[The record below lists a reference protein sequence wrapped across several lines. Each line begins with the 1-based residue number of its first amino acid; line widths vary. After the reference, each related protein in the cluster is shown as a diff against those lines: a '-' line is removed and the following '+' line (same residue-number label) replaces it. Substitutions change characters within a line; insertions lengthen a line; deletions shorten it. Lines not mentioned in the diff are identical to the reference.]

1 MAKVLTEEDFQEG
14 EHKSEDT
21 SKTPEPQ
28 KEVIEGKEQ
37 PEPEAKEE
45 PSKDREEPQP
55 KPSEDKKYKYA
66 SMDEFDKAY
75 KEAER
80 KMHEATTEK
89 AQLSRELEQYRKP
102 KESPVTIDDRIK
114 EMTKDTLTKIRVLP
128 SDSPTREEDAGYLWA
143 KLQSDISDVK
153 YEERHKK
160 EESERSVAKKLFGKA
175 STEGLKSDD
184 ELDMVGFEFSRIDP
198 GIPTEDRISQAVEIT
213 KGRLSRLRDG
223 LVEKQKKDE
232 KDKEDL
238 KVLGRGS
245 SRREKSEEVKEEGE
259 TMSQA
264 LTKLN
269 EQRKMKKEDLRW

>member
-1 MAKVLTEEDFQEG
+1 MAKVLTKEDFAEG
-14 EHKSEDT
+14 DKPEEDT
-21 SKTPEPQ
+21 SSTPAQDEI
-28 KEVIEGKEQ
+28 VIGKE
-37 PEPEAKEE
+37 KEE
-45 PSKDREEPQP
+45 PEKKVEPSEDEKEPQP
-55 KPSEDKKYKYA
+55 KPSEEKKYKYA
-66 SMDEFDKAY
+66 SMDDFDKAY

-80 KMHEATTEK
+80 KMHEATTK
-89 AQLSRELEQYRKP
+89 AAELERKVSQYEKP
-102 KESPVTIDDRIK
+102 REAVVTIDDRIK

-128 SDSPTREEDAGYLWA
+128 TDSPTREEDAGYLWA

-160 EESERSVAKKLFGKA
+160 EESERTVAKKLFGKA
-175 STEGLKSDD
+175 TTEGLKSDD
-184 ELDMVGFEFSRIDP
+184 ELEMVGFEFSRIDP

-245 SRREKSEEVKEEGE
+245 SRREKSEEEDKGP
-259 TMSQA
+259 TSMSQQLA
-264 LTKLN
+264 ELN
-269 EQRKMKKEDLRW
+269 EKRRIKKDDLWR

>member
-21 SKTPEPQ
+21 SKTAEPQ
-28 KEVIEGKEQ
+28 KEIIEGKEKL
-37 PEPEAKEE
+37 EPEAKEE
-45 PSKDREEPQP
+45 PSKDKEEPQP
-55 KPSEDKKYKYA
+55 KPSDDKKYKYT
-66 SMDEFDKAY
+66 SMDDYDKAY

-80 KMHEATTEK
+80 KMHEATTK
-89 AQLSRELEQYRKP
+89 AAELERKVSQYEKP
-102 KESPVTIDDRIK
+102 KEPAVTIDDRIK
-114 EMTKDTLTKIRVLP
+114 EMTKDTLGKIRVLP
-128 SDSPTREEDAGYLWA
+128 ADSPTRDEDAGYLWA
-143 KLQSDISDVK
+143 KLQSEISDFK

-175 STEGLKSDD
+175 TTEGLKSDD

-198 GIPTEDRISQAVEIT
+198 GIPTEDRISQAVEVT

-232 KDKEDL
+232 KEKEDL

-245 SRREKSEEVKEEGE
+245 SRREKSEEKSEP
-259 TMSQA
+259 TSMSQQLA
-264 LTKLN
+264 ELN
-269 EQRKMKKEDLRW
+269 DKRRLKKDDLWR